1 MTTASSASA
10 AHENRLALET
20 SPYLLQHRH
29 NPVDWWAWGPDALN
43 AAKQSNKPILLSIG
57 YAACHWCHV
66 MAHESFEDAPTAA
79 VMNDLFINIKV
90 DREERPDIDQIYM
103 AALHHLGEQGGWPL
117 TMFLTPDGEPVWGGT
132 YFPKVSRYGRPGF
145 VDVMQEVARLF
156 REEPQR
162 IEHNRNALMTALAN
176 KSRPAN
182 QVVIGAREL
191 DATAT
196 AIARAF
202 DPVNG
207 GFGRAP
213 KFPQCSMLEV
223 LWRAGMRRGEARF
236 FELVEHTLTHMC
248 EGGIYDH
255 LGGGFSRYSV
265 DERWLVPHFEK
276 MLYDNAQLLELLALA
291 HVRSGNDLFRQRA
304 EETVGWLAR
313 EMTTPQGAFC
323 ASLDADSEGEEGKFY
338 VWSRAEI
345 EDILGPRDA
354 EFFALTYDVT
364 PGGNFEGHN
373 ILNRLA
379 ALTDTQDNTEK
390 NNTQK
395 DKPREGASEARIVKD
410 PGPPTN
416 GHAGE
421 GAQLPDADYLLA
433 QKRRAD
439 KVTRLAGLRQQLLA
453 ARANRVR
460 PGLDDKVLADWNGL
474 MIAALVNAGVM
485 LQQPQWIELAKRAF
499 AFIAQHMTRG
509 DRLGHSWR
517 DGKLLLPGLASDYA
531 AMIRAALALHEATG
545 AREYLAAALAW
556 QAALDRHYAH
566 EANGGYYL
574 TANDAEGLGGAS
586 GFDDRRSDSE
596 RQRVGRSES
605 DAPRHPFR
613 RRHLAG
619 ARRHPVRR
627 PAADRGGKHV
637 SACQPAQRARS
648 AAARR
653 RDRRGG
659 PASRPVRRRG
669 ARDAVPRPHRGACR
683 EQRRT
688 AVAPPRARR
697 LPRLGWNRRPRMRG
711 RALLPAGN
719 RRRQAGGSS
728 RSGAGTARAIVS
740 GEPPDHWVR
749 AAKGP
754 ISGLPWV
761 SASGPSSTFAPRAMA
776 ASLAAGLEAGEVR
789 PVLPRQRSAQLLA
802 GLDRGVMDDVDLPLV
817 VGIALLVAGEIAEIA
832 AGREDRMHARHLGD
846 LVGVLES
853 LQRLDHQD
861 QHDIVVDGVAV
872 AAGDIAPHVGI
883 ERVAATEA
891 ALAERWEIGPVPA
904 RRSLPPRCRRSE
916 RR

>member
-1 MTTASSASA
+1 MTSPSASA
-10 AHENRLALET
+10 SPARENRLALET

-29 NPVDWWAWGPDALN
+29 NPVDWWSWGPEALN

-66 MAHESFEDAPTAA
+66 MAHESFEDALTAA

-162 IEHNRNALMTALAN
+162 IAHNRDALMTALA
-176 KSRPAN
+176 KRSRPAN

-191 DATAT
+191 DATAN

-207 GFGRAP
+207 GLGRAP

-223 LWRAGMRRGEARF
+223 LWRTGMRRGEVRY
-236 FELVEHTLTHMC
+236 FELVEHTLAHMC

-304 EETVGWLAR
+304 EETVDWLAR
-313 EMTTPQGAFC
+313 EMTTPEGAFS

-379 ALTDTQDNTEK
+379 SLGDT
-390 NNTQK
+390 K
-395 DKPREGASEARIVKD
+395 DKPQDAAETRIGKE

-416 GHAGE
+416 GSAP
-421 GAQLPDADYLLA
+421 AQQMPDADYMLA

-439 KVTRLAGLRQQLLA
+439 NITRLAGLRQVLLA

-485 LQQPQWIELAKRAF
+485 LRQPHWLDLAKRAF

-517 DGKLLLPGLASDYA
+517 AGKLLLPGHASDYA
-531 AMIRAALALHEATG
+531 AMTRAAIALYEATG
-545 AREYLAAALAW
+545 AQEYLFAALAW
-556 QAALDRHYAH
+556 QAALDRHYANND
-566 EANGGYYL
+566 NGGYYL
-574 TANDAEGLGGAS
+574 TANDAEGLVVRPDSTVDEAIPNPAGLAAQNLVRLAVLTGDDIWRERADILFDGLLPIAAESMYLHASLLNGLDLRLRAIEIVAVGPQAGKFADVALALPYLDRVVARAASTEDLPAGHPARAVSLAPGATAALVCA
-586 GFDDRRSDSE
+586 GE
-596 RQRVGRSES
+596 RCS
-605 DAPRHPFR
+605 
-613 RRHLAG
+613 L
-619 ARRHPVRR
+619 PVTD
-627 PAADRGGKHV
+627 PGKLMEAV
-637 SACQPAQRARS
+637 
-648 AAARR
+648 AAARAQ
-653 RDRRGG
+653 
-659 PASRPVRRRG
+659 PASG
-669 ARDAVPRPHRGACR
+669 
-683 EQRRT
+683 
-688 AVAPPRARR
+688 
-697 LPRLGWNRRPRMRG
+697 
-711 RALLPAGN
+711 
-719 RRRQAGGSS
+719 
-728 RSGAGTARAIVS
+728 
-740 GEPPDHWVR
+740 
-749 AAKGP
+749 
-754 ISGLPWV
+754 
-761 SASGPSSTFAPRAMA
+761 
-776 ASLAAGLEAGEVR
+776 
-789 PVLPRQRSAQLLA
+789 
-802 GLDRGVMDDVDLPLV
+802 
-817 VGIALLVAGEIAEIA
+817 
-832 AGREDRMHARHLGD
+832 
-846 LVGVLES
+846 
-853 LQRLDHQD
+853 
-861 QHDIVVDGVAV
+861 
-872 AAGDIAPHVGI
+872 
-883 ERVAATEA
+883 
-891 ALAERWEIGPVPA
+891 
-904 RRSLPPRCRRSE
+904 
-916 RR
+916 